1 MFNAG
6 LLLLHVAAAITWVGG
21 MFFAHQVLRPAA
33 IPLAAPERLALWV
46 RVFERFFPW
55 VWASIIALILS
66 GYAMV
71 SVRLGGFVHIGFYVW
86 IMQGLAVA
94 MIVIFFW
101 IYFRSF
107 RTLREANNSGQIDVG
122 LSYLAVIRRLV
133 GINIILGFAAAIAG
147 SAGRL
152 L

>member
-1 MFNAG
+1 MFDAG

-21 MFFAHQVLRPAA
+21 MFFAHQVVRPAA
-33 IPLAAPERLALWV
+33 IPLGAPERLALWV

-55 VWASIIALILS
+55 VWASIIALVLS
-66 GYAMV
+66 GFAMV
-71 SVRLGGFVHIGFYVW
+71 SGRLGGFAHVGLYVW

-94 MIVIFFW
+94 MIAIFIW

-107 RTLREANNSGQIDVG
+107 RALRDANGSGQTDAG
-122 LSYLAVIRRLV
+122 LAQLAVIRRLV
-133 GINIILGFAAAIAG
+133 GLNIVLGFAAASVGA
-147 SAGRL
+147 AGRL